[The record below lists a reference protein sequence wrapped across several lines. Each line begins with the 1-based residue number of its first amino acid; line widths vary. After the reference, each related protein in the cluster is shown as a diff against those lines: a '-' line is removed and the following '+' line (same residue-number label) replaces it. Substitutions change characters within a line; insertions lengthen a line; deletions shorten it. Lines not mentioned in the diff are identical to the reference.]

1 LEPWRGGLHSCKDA
15 NSGDNVI
22 SDQLRKAIVE
32 CVENGDCSLNA
43 LAKRCE
49 ISQPAL
55 YRFAVGE
62 KQPDGSY
69 VYRGCSIDTAD
80 RIADVLGMRLTKA
93 RRLK

>member
-1 LEPWRGGLHSCKDA
+1 M
-15 NSGDNVI
+15 I
-22 SDQLRKAIVE
+22 SDQLREAIKQ
-32 CVENGDCSLNA
+32 CVESRECSLNA
-43 LAKRCE
+43 LAKLCE